1 MKYLGIRLTVK
12 IAILSKLI
20 CRFSTSHKKI
30 VAGFFA
36 EINKT
41 ILKFLGKCKDPE

>member
-1 MKYLGIRLTVK
+1 MKIKKETENEIFRSKTTVK

-30 VAGFFA
+30 VAGFLQ
-36 EINKT
+36 KLT
-41 ILKFLGKCKDPE
+41 SQS